1 MQPTYLYAISPA
13 GQVACFCPQICFCS
27 WNCFARVCFACK
39 VVPAVIGGAAW
50 RVYLTAAVGGFYRTT
65 AVPVA
70 IAASM
75 ALSAPAVK

>member
-13 GQVACFCPQICFCS
+13 SQVACFSTDLFLLIELIWSRLLCLQSC
-27 WNCFARVCFACK
+27 ARRD
-39 VVPAVIGGAAW
+39 W
-50 RVYLTAAVGGFYRTT
+50 RVWLAGVLGGGFYRTT

>member
-1 MQPTYLYAISPA
+1 MQPTYLYAISSA
-13 GQVACFCPQICFCS
+13 SQVACFCLQICFT
-27 WNCFARVCFACK
+27 RVCFACK
-39 VVPAVIGGAAW
+39 VESAVIGGGC
-50 RVYLTAAVGGFYRTT
+50 LAAVTYSFYRTT

>member
-1 MQPTYLYAISPA
+1 MQPTYLYAISSA
-13 GQVACFCPQICFCS
+13 SQVARFCPQICFCS

-39 VVPAVIGGAAW
+39 VVPAVIGGGCLAE
-50 RVYLTAAVGGFYRTT
+50 VTYSFYRTT

-75 ALSAPAVK
+75 PLSAPAVK

>member
-13 GQVACFCPQICFCS
+13 SQVACFSTDLFLLMELLCS
-27 WNCFARVCFACK
+27 RLLCLQSCARRD
-39 VVPAVIGGAAW
+39 W
-50 RVYLTAAVGGFYRTT
+50 RGCLAAVTYSFYRTT